1 MKGIILAAGKGT
13 RLHPV
18 TLEIPKPLITIKG
31 RPLINFS
38 VELFSKYGV
47 NEIAI
52 IIRPSDREH
61 YRQWHER
68 YAPEFPDASIAFF
81 EENEEMGTLGYIFHR
96 LSDWIDGQAI
106 FVMNG
111 DGVIQGIDLNE
122 MTSFHR
128 DMHTK
133 GTIAITKV
141 EDSKEYGS
149 VIITD
154 NKVSAFLEKSA
165 DIGPGWAS
173 AGLYIISPV
182 ALAHIKDAVARDK
195 KYLMFEKDLF
205 PVLANDGEL
214 AAFTS
219 DGKFYD
225 CGTFERWAKAIREL

>member
-13 RLHPV
+13 RLYPV
-18 TLEIPKPLITIKG
+18 TLKTPKPLITIKG
-31 RPLINFS
+31 LPLINYS
-38 VELFSKYGV
+38 VELFSNYGV

-52 IIRPSDREH
+52 IIRPSDVEH
-61 YRQWHER
+61 YKRWYER
-68 YAPEFPDASIAFF
+68 YASEFPNISVTFF
-81 EENEEMGTLGYIFHR
+81 EENEEMGTLGYIFHY
-96 LSDWIDGQAI
+96 LHDWMDGQDV

-111 DGVIQGIDLNE
+111 DGVIRGIDLHA
-122 MTSFHR
+122 MISFHR

-149 VIITD
+149 VMSTD
-154 NKVSAFLEKSA
+154 NKVSAFLEKNM
-165 DIGPGWAS
+165 DTGPGWAS

-182 ALAHIKDAVARDK
+182 ALAHMKGRVPQNK
-195 KYLMFEKDLF
+195 KYLMFENDLF
-205 PVLANDGEL
+205 PILANDGEL

-225 CGTFERWAKAIREL
+225 CGTFERWEQAIREL